1 MWDDKSLSSVGWIAE
16 ILPSGF
22 VCRSSHK
29 NVVSCTRDVYL
40 YEEESHFPFG
50 LCDENR
56 HKVGLRTSTG
66 KFWVL
71 HGPDLINIYTKCRG
85 QLNVNESFLRS

>member
-1 MWDDKSLSSVGWIAE
+1 MWDDKSLGSVGWIAE

-29 NVVSCTRDVYL
+29 NVVSCTRDIYLFYL

-50 LCDENR
+50 LCDENSGSR
-56 HKVGLRTSTG
+56 LGCGREPANFGSCMA
-66 KFWVL
+66 
-71 HGPDLINIYTKCRG
+71 LI
-85 QLNVNESFLRS
+85 